1 MKYEDENIIVR
12 EIVRPQATVI
22 QFPRNRI
29 RRIILK
35 TGKPYDPPGPRYVEW
50 DQPA

>member
-12 EIVRPQATVI
+12 EIVRPQAKVVR
-22 QFPRNRI
+22 FPAHRI
-29 RRIILK
+29 KRIILA
-35 TGKPYDPPGPRYVEW
+35 GNRVYAPPGRRYPEW